1 MEKNNEIINEAPQ
14 DAPKVK
20 KPKSQAQR
28 EAQRR
33 YYFKKLKNDPDYQE
47 RARLSSRIHYNNHR
61 EEVKERIRNYQR
73 EKNEL
78 AMIER
83 LYEIQQ
89 EKKIND
95 NHDEQFEKLQQK
107 MMDKLAHLHLVLK

>member
-1 MEKNNEIINEAPQ
+1 MEKTNKIINEVPQ

-47 RARLSSRIHYNNHR
+47 RARLSSRVHYNNHR
-61 EEVKERIRNYQR
+61 EEVLERIRNYQR
-73 EKNEL
+73 QKNEL

-89 EKKIND
+89 ENRI
-95 NHDEQFEKLQQK
+95 NHDENFEKLQQK

>member
-1 MEKNNEIINEAPQ
+1 MENMNEIINEVPQ

-47 RARLSSRIHYNNHR
+47 RARLSSRVHYNNHR

-73 EKNEL
+73 EKHEL

-89 EKKIND
+89 ENQI
-95 NHDEQFEKLQQK
+95 NHDEKFEKLQQK